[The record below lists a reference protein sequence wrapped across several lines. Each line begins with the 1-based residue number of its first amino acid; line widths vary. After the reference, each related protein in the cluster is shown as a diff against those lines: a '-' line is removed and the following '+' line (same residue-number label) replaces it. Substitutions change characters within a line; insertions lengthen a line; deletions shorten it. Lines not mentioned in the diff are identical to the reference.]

1 MLSVESRL
9 SRDHGSA
16 GSRVT
21 TNGSDSPR
29 LPPGPRLPSIVQV
42 GQFIHDRLGLLDRCA
57 ARYGEFFTIRFPWET
72 LVFTWN
78 PDAVKQI
85 FTGDPAIYFAG
96 QGNDILRPFLGDYSV
111 LLLDGAEHLRQRR
124 LLLPPFHGERMLAYA
139 DVMREVTLSEIAR
152 WPRGRAFPIHPSMQ
166 EITLEVIM
174 RAVFGM
180 ESGPRHDELRA
191 TLKQILEEGSQS
203 ILVFLPFL
211 QFNLGGLTPY
221 ARFRRRIDVIDRL
234 LFAEIAERRASG
246 NGEGRSDIL
255 SLLLQVVDEDGKPM
269 TQQELRDELLTLL
282 VAGHETSAT
291 SLAWVFYYLLKNP
304 EILDGVRRELREV
317 GGEGPI
323 RADQVKE
330 LRLLDATVK
339 ETARLRPILVFVA
352 RRLQQPVELGGFAL
366 PAGVTVAPCIH
377 LTQRRADLYPEPD
390 AFRPQRFLDGKQTPY
405 DYFPFGGGARRCLGM
420 AFAQFEMKVVLATV
434 LSRLDLELPADSD
447 VRPVRRAITIA
458 PSDGTRVIAH

>member
-1 MLSVESRL
+1 VSLAE
-9 SRDHGSA
+9 
-16 GSRVT
+16 T
-21 TNGSDSPR
+21 R
-29 LPPGPRLPSIVQV
+29 LPPGPRTPSALQLA
-42 GQFIHDRLGLLDRCA
+42 QFIRDRLGILDRCA
-57 ARYGEFFTIRFPWET
+57 ERYGEFFTIRFPWET
-72 LVFTWN
+72 LVFTSN

-139 DVMREVTLSEIAR
+139 DVMRDVTLAEIER
-152 WPRGRAFPIHPSMQ
+152 WPRGTAFPIHASMQ

-180 ESGPRHDELRA
+180 VSGERHDRLRSS
-191 TLKQILEEGSQS
+191 LQQLLEESSRS

-221 ARFRRRIDVIDRL
+221 ARFRRRMDDIDRM
-234 LFAEIAERRASG
+234 LFEEIAERRATD
-246 NGEGRSDIL
+246 NGAGRNDIL
-255 SLLLQVVDEDGKPM
+255 SLLLQAVDEDGRPM
-269 TQQELRDELLTLL
+269 SPQELRDELLTLL

-291 SLAWVFYYLLKNP
+291 SLAWIFYYLLKDR
-304 EILDGVRRELREV
+304 EILEGVRAELRQV
-317 GGEGPI
+317 VGEGPI
-323 RADQVKE
+323 RPEQVKE
-330 LRLLDATVK
+330 LRLLDASVK

-352 RRLQQPVELGGFAL
+352 RRLQQPVELGGYSL

-377 LTQRRADLYPEPD
+377 LTQRRPDLYPEPD

-434 LSRLDLELPADSD
+434 LSQLDLELPADSD
-447 VRPVRRAITIA
+447 VYPVRRAITLA
-458 PSDGTRVIAH
+458 PSDGTRVIVH

>member
-1 MLSVESRL
+1 MSSVASE
-9 SRDHGSA
+9 
-16 GSRVT
+16 
-21 TNGSDSPR
+21 
-29 LPPGPRLPSIVQV
+29 LPAGPRLPSLLQV
-42 GQFIHDRLGLLDRCA
+42 GQFIRDRLGMLERCA
-57 ARYGEFFTIRFPWET
+57 ERYGEFFTVRFPWET

-139 DVMREVTLSEIAR
+139 EVMRDVTLAEIER
-152 WPRGRAFPIHPSMQ
+152 WPRGKAFSIHPSMQ

-180 ESGPRHDELRA
+180 ESGERHDRLRA
-191 TLKQILEEGSQS
+191 GLKQMLEEGSQS

-221 ARFRRRIDVIDRL
+221 ARFRRRMNDIDRI
-234 LFAEIAERRASG
+234 LFDEIAERRANG
-246 NGEGRSDIL
+246 NGADRSDIL

-269 TQQELRDELLTLL
+269 SAQELRDELLTLL

-291 SLAWVFYYLLKNP
+291 SLAWIFYYLLKDP
-304 EILDGVRRELREV
+304 EVLEGVRGELRQV
-317 GGEGPI
+317 AGEGPI
-323 RADQVKE
+323 RPEQVKE
-330 LRLLDATVK
+330 LRLLDATFK

-352 RRLQQPVELGGFAL
+352 RRLQQPVELGGFPL

-377 LTQRRADLYPEPD
+377 LMQRRPDLYPEPD
-390 AFRPQRFLDGKQTPY
+390 LFRPQRFLDGKQTPY

-434 LSRLDLELPADSD
+434 LSQLDLELPADSD
-447 VRPVRRAITIA
+447 VQPVRRAITIA
-458 PSDGTRVIAH
+458 PSDGTRVIVS